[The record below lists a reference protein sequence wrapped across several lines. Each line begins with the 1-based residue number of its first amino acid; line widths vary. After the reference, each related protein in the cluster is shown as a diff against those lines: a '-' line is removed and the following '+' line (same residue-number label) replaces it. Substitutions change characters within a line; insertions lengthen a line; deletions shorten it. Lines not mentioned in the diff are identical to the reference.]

1 MVSLHWQSIAQI
13 QEKLVI
19 HALTLYNW
27 RVAWS
32 MQAKL
37 VLVFYKKHQL
47 D

>member
-1 MVSLHWQSIAQI
+1 MVPHWQSIAQI

-19 HALTLYNW
+19 HVLTLYNS

-32 MQAKL
+32 MQPML